1 MVGECVSDLFNG
13 NESLMQVASGCKFTE
28 GPAADLDGNLFFS
41 DSPNNRIKV
50 LGPNG
55 QTDVWREPN
64 GCANG
69 MNFNREGRFVACC
82 AQGEGGR
89 RAVVRFNFAHEL
101 EIYRFRP
108 YARNTD
114 KLHVVWQDLKT
125 LNITAISSVYHIAC
139 NQPRFLSYPR
149 IQ

>member
-1 MVGECVSDLFNG
+1 MLRKKLASRRLNETKLREDGGEARLPIAARSNTMEG
-13 NESLMQVASGCKFTE
+13 IVAAFT
-28 GPAADLDGNLFFS
+28 ADKEARTGAEKVQLQNLF
-41 DSPNNRIKV
+41 
-50 LGPNG
+50 
-55 QTDVWREPN
+55 T
-64 GCANG
+64 NG

-101 EIYRFRP
+101 EIYRFCP

-125 LNITAISSVYHIAC
+125 PNITAISSVYRIAC
-139 NQPRFLSYPR
+139 NQPGFLSYPR